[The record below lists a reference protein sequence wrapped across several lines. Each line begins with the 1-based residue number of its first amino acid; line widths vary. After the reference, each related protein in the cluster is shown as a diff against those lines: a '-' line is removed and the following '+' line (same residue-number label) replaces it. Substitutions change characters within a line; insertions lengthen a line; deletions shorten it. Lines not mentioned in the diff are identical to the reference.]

1 MPTRT
6 LIVIAMFALALVA
19 CRKDDPVPVQPE
31 ESFTLYFDNEFNSL
45 QARYGAFISDAD
57 GRVRAFRWLE
67 GLDTASLSVS
77 RTASG
82 DRFDCTIVKITNIDA
97 SGSGVVDTTISLTT
111 YTNISSGQNIRLSDQ
126 EFRQS
131 IDLLIQFT
139 NINSLD
145 SIIVP
150 DGLTFARPQLANN
163 YTGQY
168 RILHT
173 GKIWLRIL
181 INGEST
187 WRYMFF
193 DNVAGPTQAAS
204 IDATILPKLLN
215 APSKYIGLPYNGP
228 WKYEIEGLVDTST
241 LKFMPLGDLLRA
253 PGGAIPIFDQLAVF
267 EPEVKPYSGYRV
279 RMSAPIGSAGYGYV
293 SDGYYASLPSFL
305 SEPPFDIQAAVP
317 ANTRYAAAR
326 CNGDMDLVSFT
337 RTHAGLPGIKWE
349 ALIAA
354 DPGGI
359 VSYRLPDLPDAVAAL
374 SFSLRTYNFGNSME
388 TRAESYANLSDPAR
402 IMQYYMAGN
411 DPRWQTKGK
420 YVARIRNF

>member
-145 SIIVP
+145 SI
-150 DGLTFARPQLANN
+150 
-163 YTGQY
+163 
-168 RILHT
+168 
-173 GKIWLRIL
+173 
-181 INGEST
+181 
-187 WRYMFF
+187 
-193 DNVAGPTQAAS
+193 
-204 IDATILPKLLN
+204 
-215 APSKYIGLPYNGP
+215 
-228 WKYEIEGLVDTST
+228 
-241 LKFMPLGDLLRA
+241 
-253 PGGAIPIFDQLAVF
+253 
-267 EPEVKPYSGYRV
+267 
-279 RMSAPIGSAGYGYV
+279 
-293 SDGYYASLPSFL
+293 
-305 SEPPFDIQAAVP
+305 
-317 ANTRYAAAR
+317 
-326 CNGDMDLVSFT
+326 
-337 RTHAGLPGIKWE
+337 
-349 ALIAA
+349 
-354 DPGGI
+354 
-359 VSYRLPDLPDAVAAL
+359 
-374 SFSLRTYNFGNSME
+374 
-388 TRAESYANLSDPAR
+388 
-402 IMQYYMAGN
+402 
-411 DPRWQTKGK
+411 
-420 YVARIRNF
+420 